1 MRITNA
7 GIGLLALFVIMAAL
21 LTVVYAEDDA
31 PRIGQEQVLQM
42 LDDPDL
48 TILDARIV
56 RDWRKSDMMIKGAIR
71 VDPHDVSSWIG
82 KYSPDQKI
90 VVYCS

>member
-1 MRITNA
+1 MRSISLR
-7 GIGLLALFVIMAAL
+7 GILTILFLLAVFSPTLFADE
-21 LTVVYAEDDA
+21 TV
-31 PRIGQEQVLQM
+31 PRIGQEQLLGM
-42 LDDPDL
+42 LDDASL

-56 RDWRKSDMMIKGAIR
+56 KDWRKSDSKIKGAVR

-82 KYSPDQKI
+82 NYSKDQKI

>member
-1 MRITNA
+1 MKA
-7 GIGLLALFVIMAAL
+7 GTARVGLVAVFVIMAGFFAA
-21 LTVVYAEDDA
+21 VFAQEDA
-31 PRIGQEQVLQM
+31 PRIGQEQLLKM
-42 LDDPDL
+42 LDDPAL

-56 RDWRKSDMMIKGAIR
+56 RDWRKSDSMIKGAIR

-82 KYSPDQKI
+82 NYSPDQKI